1 MARLWTLAEIADLLG
16 GRIQGDPAVKI
27 EQIGTLET
35 AGRGR
40 ISFCANSRYRKFLKT
55 TGASAVVVGER
66 DRGAF
71 DGPQI
76 ITDNPYAYFAR
87 LSALLNPVPDP
98 QAARSAAAIISES
111 ADLDLSARID
121 AHTVIEAGVR
131 IGPRTRIGAGSFV
144 GEGARIGAGCTLH
157 PRVTIYP
164 GVAIGDNVILHS
176 GVVIGADG
184 FGIAREGE
192 AWMKIPQIGSVRIG
206 NDVEIGANS
215 TVDRGAIDDTLI
227 GDGVKLDNQIQVGHN
242 VRIGAHTAI
251 AGCVGIAGS
260 ARIGARCTI
269 GAAALILG
277 HLEIADDVNVS
288 AATVV
293 SHSIRAPGTYTG
305 VFPMDEN
312 SAWARNAVQIRHLD
326 ELARRL
332 KAIERKLESGSN

>member
-1 MARLWTLAEIADLLG
+1 MARAWTLADIADLLG
-16 GRIQGDPAVKI
+16 GTIQGDPAVRI
-27 EQIGTLET
+27 EQVGTLES
-35 AGRGR
+35 AGPGR
-40 ISFCANSRYRKFLKT
+40 ISFCANPRYRKLLKT
-55 TGASAVVVGER
+55 TAASAVVVGEC

-76 ITDNPYAYFAR
+76 IADNPYAYFAR
-87 LSALLNPVPDP
+87 LAALLNPLQDP
-98 QAARSAAAIISES
+98 QALRSAAATV
-111 ADLDLSARID
+111 ADTAEIDPTARIE
-121 AHTVIEAGVR
+121 AHVVVEAGVH
-131 IGPRTRIGAGSFV
+131 IGARTRIGAGSVV
-144 GEGARIGAGCTLH
+144 GAGARIGSGCVLH

-164 GVAIGDNVILHS
+164 GVTIGDRVILHS

-184 FGIAREGE
+184 FGIAREGGV
-192 AWMKIPQIGSVRIG
+192 WTKIPQIGSVRIG

-215 TVDRGAIDDTLI
+215 TVDRGAIDDTLL

-260 ARIGARCTI
+260 ARIGERCTI

-277 HLEIADDVNVS
+277 HLEICDDANIS

-312 SAWARNAVQIRHLD
+312 GAWVRNAVQLRHLD
-326 ELARRL
+326 ELAQRL
-332 KAIERKLESGSN
+332 KAIEKKLESGSR